1 MSGKGSARR
10 PLSVDEQTFNNNF
23 DAIFGKKKLN
33 IVDKKEEEWDEKRI
47 DTIGSNGDGFPLKN
61 HYDEVK

>member
-10 PLSVDEQTFNNNF
+10 PLSVDEQTFNDNF

-33 IVDKKEEEWDEKRI
+33 IADKKEEEWDEKRV
-47 DTIGSNGDGFPLKN
+47 DVVGSNGNEGL
-61 HYDEVK
+61 HYDKVK

>member
-10 PLSVDEQTFNNNF
+10 PLSVDEQTFNDNF

-33 IVDKKEEEWDEKRI
+33 IVDKKEEEWDE
-47 DTIGSNGDGFPLKN
+47 SNNFL
-61 HYDEVK
+61 DEKKFDINVTNNTD